1 MSKLRTLWQGDYP
14 LADAFWTWAVTVGLL
29 VNVVTSL
36 IFVMLITQ
44 DRAVLALLLGYGISL
59 PYNLVAVVGVWR
71 SAARYRGPALHPEL
85 ARAAAL
91 ALMAVLSFT

>member
-1 MSKLRTLWQGDYP
+1 MSKLRSLWQGDCP

-29 VNVVTSL
+29 VNIVTSL

-44 DRAVLALLLGYGISL
+44 DRTVLALLGGYGISL
-59 PYNLVAVVGVWR
+59 PYNLVAIVGVWR
-71 SAARYRGPALHPEL
+71 SAARYQGPTVHAES
-85 ARAAAL
+85 ARAATL